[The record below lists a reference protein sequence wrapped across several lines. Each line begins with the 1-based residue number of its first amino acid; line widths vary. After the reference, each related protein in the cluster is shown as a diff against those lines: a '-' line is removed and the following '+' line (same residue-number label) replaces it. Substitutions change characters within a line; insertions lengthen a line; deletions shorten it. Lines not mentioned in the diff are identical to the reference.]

1 MIVYNQAFDYYHA
14 IYRMIRLLTHVKKD
28 SFVEV
33 DRLRIWDFYLL
44 FPEQVHTIS
53 LRERDKEIK
62 DLRAR
67 FVKQRNN
74 PYNQVF
80 DNKKVF
86 EKLRPYQ
93 QTALQCLASYGIINK
108 DHLLKENRVSI
119 ISREILKDYEGRFE
133 ELSFTEQNIITMMI
147 HHFSSISMFGPDGL
161 KSRTKLMVSKYDF
174 Q

>member
-14 IYRMIRLLTHVKKD
+14 IYRMIRLLTHVKMD
-28 SFVEV
+28 NFVEL

-44 FPEQVHTIS
+44 FPEQVHTIK
-53 LRERDKEIK
+53 LKDGDKEIRE
-62 DLRAR
+62 LRAR

-93 QTALQCLASYGIINK
+93 LTALQCLASYGIINK
-108 DHLLKENRVSI
+108 DLLKENRVSI

-133 ELSFTEQNIITMMI
+133 KLGPTEQNIITIMVY
-147 HHFSSISMFGPDGL
+147 HFSSISMFGEEGL